1 MGNLLFLDLDGV
13 LNCHEWDEE
22 VCCGQIH
29 PDKVG
34 RLNCILRST
43 NTKIVL
49 SSAWR
54 YIIHRGECNLM
65 GMEWVFRSHGILAN
79 RLIGYTR
86 KDNEPPNWDGTPG
99 SWTRTNERGQQISD
113 WLKEHPQLWMNNNY
127 AILDDL
133 DLGISELHGKR
144 FVQTNG
150 KVGITNDN
158 MYKVIS
164 ILRGDY
170 A

>member
-1 MGNLLFLDLDGV
+1 MPLLFLDLDGC
-13 LNCHEWDEE
+13 LNCHEWDAEIQ
-22 VCCGQIH
+22 CGQIH
-29 PDKVG
+29 KDKVD
-34 RLNCILRST
+34 RLNCILKST
-43 NTKIVL
+43 KASIIL

-54 YIIHRGECNLM
+54 YIILRGEMTLM
-65 GMEWVFRSHGILAN
+65 GMEWLFRSHGILAN
-79 RLIGYTR
+79 RLIGCIR
-86 KDNEPPNWDGTPG
+86 KDNEPPNWDGTPE
-99 SWTRTNERGQQISD
+99 SWTRPNERGQQISD
-113 WLKEHPQLWMNNNY
+113 WLKEHPQVSMYNNY
-127 AILDDL
+127 AIIDDL

-150 KVGITNDN
+150 KVGITNED